1 MTESKIRVLLVDDHK
16 VLRDGLRVLVDG
28 ENDLEVISEAGTGE
42 EAIQKI
48 IETTPDVVVL
58 DIGLPDTSGID
69 IVRKIRQQELPV
81 RIVILSMY
89 DDRELVIRAIEAGC
103 DGYVPKSSAHTDL
116 LQAIRTVH
124 TGKRFLHPEAATE
137 VIDGLLE
144 KQDEARLLTGLSKRE
159 VEVLRLT
166 ARGFTSRDIG
176 EKLALSPKTVDTYRQ
191 RAMIKLDL
199 ESRADLISFALRA
212 GLLNNGNIPE

>member
-28 ENDLEVISEAGTGE
+28 ENDLEVVSEAGTGE
-42 EAIQKI
+42 EAIRKI
-48 IETTPDVVVL
+48 IATTPDVVVL
-58 DIGLPDTSGID
+58 DIGLPDSSGID
-69 IVRKIRQQELPV
+69 IASQIRQQELPV

-89 DDRELVIRAIEAGC
+89 GDRELIIRAIEAEC

-116 LQAIRTVH
+116 LLAIRTVYL
-124 TGKRFLHPEAATE
+124 GKRFLRPEAATE

-144 KQDEARLLTGLSKRE
+144 KQDEARLLTELSKRE

-166 ARGFTSRDIG
+166 ARGFTSRNIG
-176 EKLALSPKTVDTYRQ
+176 DQLALSPKTVDTYRQ
-191 RAMIKLDL
+191 RAMNKLDL
-199 ESRADLISFALRA
+199 ESRADIINFALKA
-212 GLLNNGNIPE
+212 GLLNGRNTAK

>member
-28 ENDLEVISEAGTGE
+28 ENDLEVVSEAGTGE
-42 EAIQKI
+42 EAIRKI
-48 IETTPDVVVL
+48 IATTPDVVVL
-58 DIGLPDTSGID
+58 DIGLPDSSGID
-69 IVRKIRQQELPV
+69 IASQILQQELPV

-89 DDRELVIRAIEAGC
+89 GDRELIIRAIEAGC

-116 LQAIRTVH
+116 LLAIRTVYL
-124 TGKRFLHPEAATE
+124 GKRFLHPEAASE

-144 KQDEARLLTGLSKRE
+144 KQDEARLLTELSKRE

-166 ARGFTSRDIG
+166 ARGFTSRNIG
-176 EKLALSPKTVDTYRQ
+176 DQLALSPKTVDTYRQ
-191 RAMIKLDL
+191 RAMNKLDL
-199 ESRADLISFALRA
+199 ESRADIINFALKA
-212 GLLNNGNIPE
+212 GLLNGRNTAK

>member
-28 ENDLEVISEAGTGE
+28 ENDLEVVSEAGTGE
-42 EAIQKI
+42 EAIRKI
-48 IETTPDVVVL
+48 IATTPDVVVL
-58 DIGLPDTSGID
+58 DIGLPDSSGID
-69 IVRKIRQQELPV
+69 IASQIRQQELPV

-89 DDRELVIRAIEAGC
+89 GDRELIIRAIEAEC

-116 LQAIRTVH
+116 LLAIRTVYL
-124 TGKRFLHPEAATE
+124 GKRFLHPEAATE

-144 KQDEARLLTGLSKRE
+144 KQDEARLLTELSKRE

-166 ARGFTSRDIG
+166 ARGFTSRNIG
-176 EKLALSPKTVDTYRQ
+176 DQLALSPKTVDTYRQ
-191 RAMIKLDL
+191 RAMNKLDL
-199 ESRADLISFALRA
+199 ESRADIINFALKA
-212 GLLNNGNIPE
+212 GLLNGRNTAK

>member
-28 ENDLEVISEAGTGE
+28 ENDLEVVSEAGTGE
-42 EAIQKI
+42 EAIRKI
-48 IETTPDVVVL
+48 IATTPDVVVL
-58 DIGLPDTSGID
+58 DIGLPDSSGID
-69 IVRKIRQQELPV
+69 IASQIRQQELPV

-89 DDRELVIRAIEAGC
+89 GDRELIIRAIEAGC

-116 LQAIRTVH
+116 LLAIRTVYL
-124 TGKRFLHPEAATE
+124 GKRFLHPEAATE

-144 KQDEARLLTGLSKRE
+144 KQDEARLLTELSKRE

-166 ARGFTSRDIG
+166 ARGFTSRNIG
-176 EKLALSPKTVDTYRQ
+176 DQLALSPKTVDTYRQ
-191 RAMIKLDL
+191 RAMNKLDL
-199 ESRADLISFALRA
+199 ESRADIINFALKA
-212 GLLNNGNIPE
+212 GLLNGRNTAK